1 MSMRAK
7 IIGTGSCLPT
17 KIVTNDNLSTLM
29 DTSDEWIQSRTG
41 IRERHLVSSE
51 SETTLSMAVHAGT
64 SALEDCSILP
74 EELDLI
80 IVATVSSDFITPSM
94 ACMVQKELGA
104 INATAFDINAA
115 CSGFLFALNTA
126 DAYFQSGLYQTAL
139 IIGVETL
146 SKIVDWTERST
157 CVLFGDGAGAAVV
170 RADQNGMIANLQ
182 GSNGAGGHVLMC
194 KGRSNNNPYITTD
207 LSPDYLYMDG
217 QEVFKF
223 AVKKEAEC
231 IHELLEQ
238 ANLTPDDVTWYL
250 LHQAN
255 QRIIASIARKLKLPL
270 DKFPSN
276 VDHCGNTS
284 AASIP
289 ILLDEV
295 HRAGDLKEGDLLLLS
310 GFGAGLTWGAAL
322 LRW

>member
-1 MSMRAK
+1 MRAK

-17 KIVTNDNLSTLM
+17 KVATNDDLSALM

-41 IRERHLVSSE
+41 IRERRLVSSE
-51 SETTLSMAVHAGT
+51 SETTLSMAAQAGKA
-64 SALEDCSILP
+64 ALTDSGLQP
-74 EELDLI
+74 EEIDLI
-80 IVATVSSDFITPSM
+80 IVATVSSDFVTPST

-104 INATAFDINAA
+104 VCAAAFDINAA

-126 DAYFQSGLYQTAL
+126 DAYFQSGIYRTAL

-146 SKIVDWTERST
+146 SKIIDWTDRST
-157 CVLFGDGAGAAVV
+157 CVLFGDGAGAAVL
-170 RADQNGMIANLQ
+170 RASEQGIIASLQ

-194 KGRSNNNPYITTD
+194 KNRGNNNPYISTD
-207 LSPDYLYMDG
+207 ASLDYLYMDG

-223 AVKKEAEC
+223 AVKKETEC
-231 IHELLEQ
+231 IHALLAQAELMPE
-238 ANLTPDDVTWYL
+238 DIDWYL

-255 QRIIASIARKLKLPL
+255 QRIIASIARKLKLSL
-270 DKFPSN
+270 AKFPSN

-295 HRAGDLKEGDLLLLS
+295 HKAGKLKDGDLLLLS

-322 LRW
+322 LQW

>member
-1 MSMRAK
+1 MRAK
-7 IIGTGSCLPT
+7 IIGTGSYLPD
-17 KIVTNDNLSTLM
+17 KIVTNDALSEIV
-29 DTSDEWIQSRTG
+29 DTSDEWIRSRTG
-41 IRERHLVSSE
+41 IKARHLVSSE
-51 SETTLSMAVHAGT
+51 AETTLSMAVAAGRA
-64 SALEDCSILP
+64 ALEDSGTLP
-74 EELDLI
+74 EQLDLI
-80 IVATVSSDFITPSM
+80 LVATVSSDFITPST

-104 INATAFDINAA
+104 SHAVAFDINAA

-126 DAYFQSGLYQTAL
+126 DAYFQSGIYKNAL

-146 SKIVDWTERST
+146 SKVIDWADRST
-157 CVLFGDGAGAAVV
+157 CVLFGDGAGAVV
-170 RADQNGMIANLQ
+170 AAASEEGMIASIQ
-182 GSNGAGGHVLMC
+182 GSDGTGGDILIC
-194 KGRSNNNPYITTD
+194 KNRSNHNPYFSLGTD
-207 LSPDYLYMDG
+207 LDYLFMNG

-223 AVKKEAEC
+223 AVKKVPEC
-231 IHELLEQ
+231 ILSLLQE
-238 ANLTPDDVTWYL
+238 AGITAADVDHYL

-255 QRIIASIARKLKLPL
+255 YRIISSIARKLKLPL
-270 DKFPSN
+270 EKFPSN

-295 HRAGDLKEGDLLLLS
+295 HKAGTFSEGDLLLLS

>member
-1 MSMRAK
+1 MRAK
-7 IIGTGSCLPT
+7 IIGTGSWLPEKT
-17 KIVTNDNLSTLM
+17 ATNHELSTLM
-29 DTSDEWIQSRTG
+29 DTSDEWIKSRTG
-41 IRERHLVSSE
+41 ISERHLVSSQK
-51 SETTLSMAVHAGT
+51 ETTLSMAVNAGK
-64 SALEDCSILP
+64 SALTDAGLMPEDI
-74 EELDLI
+74 DLI
-80 IVATVSSDFITPSM
+80 IVATVSSDFITPST

-104 INATAFDINAA
+104 VHAAAFDINAA

-126 DAYFQSGLYQTAL
+126 DAYFQAGIYQNAL

-146 SKIVDWTERST
+146 SKIVDWKDRST

-170 RADQNGMIANLQ
+170 GADQNGIIANLQ

-194 KGRSNNNPYITTD
+194 QNRSNNNPFVSTD
-207 LSPDYLYMDG
+207 TNPDYLYMDG

-223 AVKKEAEC
+223 AVKKETEC
-231 IHELLEQ
+231 IQELLAQ
-238 ANLTPDDVTWYL
+238 AKLAPSDITWYL

-255 QRIIASIARKLKLPL
+255 QRIINSIARKLKLPL

-276 VDHCGNTS
+276 LDHCGNTS

-295 HRAGDLKEGDLLLLS
+295 HRAGMLSKDDLILLS

>member
-1 MSMRAK
+1 MRAK

-17 KIVTNDNLSTLM
+17 KVATNDDLSALM

-41 IRERHLVSSE
+41 IRERRLVSSE
-51 SETTLSMAVHAGT
+51 SETTLSMAAQAGKA
-64 SALEDCSILP
+64 ALTDSGLQP
-74 EELDLI
+74 EEIDLI
-80 IVATVSSDFITPSM
+80 IVATVSSDFVTPST

-104 INATAFDINAA
+104 VCAAAFDINAA

-126 DAYFQSGLYQTAL
+126 DAYFQSGIYQTAL

-146 SKIVDWTERST
+146 SKIIDWTDRST
-157 CVLFGDGAGAAVV
+157 CVLFGDGAGAAVL
-170 RADQNGMIANLQ
+170 RASEQGIIASLQ

-194 KGRSNNNPYITTD
+194 KNRGNNNPYISTD
-207 LSPDYLYMDG
+207 ACLDYLYMDG

-223 AVKKEAEC
+223 AVKKETEC
-231 IHELLEQ
+231 IHALLAQ
-238 ANLTPDDVTWYL
+238 AGLMPEDIDWYL

-255 QRIIASIARKLKLPL
+255 QRIIASIARKLKLSL
-270 DKFPSN
+270 AKFPSN
-276 VDHCGNTS
+276 VDHCGNPS

-295 HRAGDLKEGDLLLLS
+295 HKAGKLKDGDLLLLS

-322 LRW
+322 LLW

>member
-1 MSMRAK
+1 
-7 IIGTGSCLPT
+7 
-17 KIVTNDNLSTLM
+17 
-29 DTSDEWIQSRTG
+29 
-41 IRERHLVSSE
+41 
-51 SETTLSMAVHAGT
+51 
-64 SALEDCSILP
+64 
-74 EELDLI
+74 
-80 IVATVSSDFITPSM
+80 
-94 ACMVQKELGA
+94 
-104 INATAFDINAA
+104 
-115 CSGFLFALNTA
+115 
-126 DAYFQSGLYQTAL
+126 
-139 IIGVETL
+139 
-146 SKIVDWTERST
+146 
-157 CVLFGDGAGAAVV
+157 
-170 RADQNGMIANLQ
+170 
-182 GSNGAGGHVLMC
+182 MC

-289 ILLDEV
+289 ILLDEI
-295 HRAGDLKEGDLLLLS
+295 HKAGYLKEGDLLLLS